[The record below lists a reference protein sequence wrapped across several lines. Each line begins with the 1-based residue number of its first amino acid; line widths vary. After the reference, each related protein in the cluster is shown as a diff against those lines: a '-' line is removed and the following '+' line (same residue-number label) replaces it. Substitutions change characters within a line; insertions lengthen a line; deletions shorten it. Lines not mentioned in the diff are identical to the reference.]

1 MAKTETAPSPRNSP
15 KTLEQ
20 SPPETPADG
29 PPTGTRATG
38 SDSAGN
44 PAAGNPAAGNPAAG
58 NTAAGNPSAGNPS
71 AGNPTGNH
79 SPGNHPPGNHPPG
92 NRPAPATT
100 EGPAGPAAPRTS
112 APTRANRPRAH
123 RPRPAGRGARPVAA
137 PRSAVARFAR
147 RRGRDYARGEP
158 KAAPEPV
165 TPNPVPAA
173 RPDEAP
179 ATVGDL
185 RTLQTEVRTTAGDL
199 KALRKEVREDNRD
212 LRNALDAHA
221 LRAEERTAAS
231 EKRSMDAIKD
241 TGQELR
247 AEIKDSEQELRA
259 EIKDSEQR
267 TMAAIAA
274 SEKRLLAAIAEVA
287 GLVKTLDARTNE
299 RISRGEARQWWWNR
313 VLLLPYLVAVGEVV
327 RRLVSRLF

>member
-29 PPTGTRATG
+29 PPTGNRATG

-44 PAAGNPAAGNPAAG
+44 PSAG
-58 NTAAGNPSAGNPS
+58 NTAAGNPS
-71 AGNPTGNH
+71 TGNH

-100 EGPAGPAAPRTS
+100 EGPAGPAAPRPD
-112 APTRANRPRAH
+112 APTRANRPRANMPRAN

-147 RRGRDYARGEP
+147 RRGRDYARGER

-165 TPNPVPAA
+165 TPNPVPAT

-185 RTLQTEVRTTAGDL
+185 RTLQAEVRTTAGDL

-221 LRAEERTAAS
+221 RRAEERTAAS
-231 EKRSMDAIKD
+231 EKRAMDAIKD
-241 TGQELR
+241 TGQ
-247 AEIKDSEQELRA
+247 QLRA

-287 GLVKTLDARTNE
+287 GLVKTLDTRTNE